1 MKQIIFLIKT
11 KKIDNMI
18 EKITS
23 LLDFYGQIIFY
34 EVFGFP
40 LITIIL
46 LSSSL
51 FFSFYLGFPAIKLFK
66 NSLKTLTK
74 NNNTNNTILNSKQ
87 SLLTSFSTIFGLGS
101 IAGIG
106 TGIYMGGAGAIFWLV
121 ITTIFAMNLSFAEVF
136 LAKKFKNQNIEDKSI
151 ECAPIRYIKDSLKEI
166 NLLKFGIILSTI
178 YAFLYF
184 FGLLS
189 IQMYQVK
196 EATNVITEIS
206 FFKGKELYIIILMEI
221 LLISATYKGITG
233 LSKIFEKLMPIIFLL
248 FLLSISIVL
257 LVNITNIPK
266 AILTIITEAFKID
279 SITGGIVASV
289 SSGVRRLFFSAEA
302 GLGSSTT
309 PLAASNTDNI
319 IEESAKATLSPFFV
333 AMLCLITGLAIIS
346 SGVYN
351 PETNTL
357 NGILLLKHAFD
368 SVSPILSYILTI
380 VVIMLSFTV
389 TAGIT
394 FNAQNIYNY
403 TFGKKTTIIFIII
416 HFICSLM
423 TIYLNLTKVVNI
435 GDTFYLSLAI
445 PNIICIFLTRKIIKQ
460 ETKIN

>member
-1 MKQIIFLIKT
+1 MIFYETNYILNKN

-221 LLISATYKGITG
+221 LLILATYKGITG
-233 LSKIFEKLMPIIFLL
+233 LSKIFEKLMPIIFCY
-248 FLLSISIVL
+248 FYYQYLLS
-257 LVNITNIPK
+257 
-266 AILTIITEAFKID
+266 
-279 SITGGIVASV
+279 
-289 SSGVRRLFFSAEA
+289 
-302 GLGSSTT
+302 
-309 PLAASNTDNI
+309 
-319 IEESAKATLSPFFV
+319 
-333 AMLCLITGLAIIS
+333 CWLI
-346 SGVYN
+346 
-351 PETNTL
+351 
-357 NGILLLKHAFD
+357 
-368 SVSPILSYILTI
+368 
-380 VVIMLSFTV
+380 
-389 TAGIT
+389 
-394 FNAQNIYNY
+394 
-403 TFGKKTTIIFIII
+403 
-416 HFICSLM
+416 
-423 TIYLNLTKVVNI
+423 
-435 GDTFYLSLAI
+435 
-445 PNIICIFLTRKIIKQ
+445 
-460 ETKIN
+460 